1 MAGKKY
7 DTVTDKEK
15 EITEGA
21 YKIVI
26 IPLGNIYLT

>member
-15 EITEGA
+15 EITEGMVFGGRT
-21 YKIVI
+21 K
-26 IPLGNIYLT
+26 LTN